1 MFKSGRERGWK
12 TAAGPQSRPPFWFR
26 CGEDMIVAGIALLS
40 ASLIARHFEALH
52 IWALIVAFHWIGA
65 VLVVVGIGRILFLE
79 DRDF

>member
-1 MFKSGRERGWK
+1 
-12 TAAGPQSRPPFWFR
+12 
-26 CGEDMIVAGIALLS
+26 MIVAGIALLS